1 MSDRIQLKG
10 LRIAAGDKALVRGVD
25 LYLEAGEILALV
37 GASGSGK
44 TLTARSILGLRGP
57 RPGVLAARLTIAA
70 NGSTVQPYEGLEQ
83 AVAAGRPGRFWRHA
97 DRAFR
102 PVRGRLVG
110 YMAQD
115 ARGALDPLWTVE
127 RQLREAIDLGGSLSR
142 PADWLLKAGF
152 REPTRVLPLYP
163 HQLSGGMAQRAC
175 IALSLARGSRFLIA
189 DEPTTGLDPT
199 VQEAILEE
207 LVNTARSG
215 IGVLL
220 ITHDL
225 RIVPRIADRVQIM
238 DRGRTVE
245 TLPASDLSVARSAE
259 VRALIDATAR
269 VAGGQLG

>member
-1 MSDRIQLKG
+1 MTDRLQLEG
-10 LRIAAGDKALVRGVD
+10 LRIVAGETALVHDVD
-25 LYLEAGEILALV
+25 LTLEAGEILALV

-44 TLTARSILGLRGP
+44 TLSARSVLGLPGP
-57 RPGVLAARLTIAA
+57 RPGVVAASLAIHA
-70 NGSTVQPYEGLEQ
+70 NGTVHRPYEGLAE
-83 AVAAGRPGRFWRHA
+83 AVAAGRPGRYWR
-97 DRAFR
+97 RAAQAFA
-102 PVRGRLVG
+102 PVRGHLVG

-127 RQLREAIDLGGSLSR
+127 RQLREALELGGQAET
-142 PADWLLKAGF
+142 PAQVLGRAGF
-152 REPTRVLPLYP
+152 RHPDQVLQLYP

-175 IALSLARGSRFLIA
+175 IALALARGSRFLIA

-199 VQEAILEE
+199 VQEAILAE
-207 LVNTARSG
+207 LQRLAADG

-225 RIVPRIADRVQIM
+225 RIVPRVADRVQIM

-245 TLPASDLSVARSAE
+245 ALPAQLLSGASSPE

-269 VAGGQLG
+269 VAGGVLS

>member
-1 MSDRIQLKG
+1 VTDRIQLEG
-10 LRIAAGDKALVRGVD
+10 LRVMAGDRPLVHDVD
-25 LYLEAGEILALV
+25 LTLEAGEILALV

-44 TLTARSILGLRGP
+44 TLSARAVLGLPGP
-57 RPGVLAARLTIAA
+57 RPGVVAAALEIAA
-70 NGSTVQPYEGLEQ
+70 NGHVHRPYQGLAE
-83 AVAAGRPGRFWRHA
+83 ATEAGRPGRYWR
-97 DRAFR
+97 RAHQAFA
-102 PVRGRLVG
+102 PVRGHLVG

-127 RQLREAIDLGGSLSR
+127 RQLREALELGAQHEAPSAVLGR
-142 PADWLLKAGF
+142 AGF
-152 REPTRVLPLYP
+152 RHPTQVLPLYP

-175 IALSLARGSRFLIA
+175 IALALARGSRFLIA

-199 VQEAILEE
+199 VQEAILTE
-207 LVNTARSG
+207 LQRLAGDG

-225 RIVPRIADRVQIM
+225 RIVPRVADRVQIM

-245 TLPASDLSVARSAE
+245 SLPAQLLSGASSPE

-269 VAGGQLG
+269 VAGGVLS

>member
-1 MSDRIQLKG
+1 MSDRIHLESLHIQADG
-10 LRIAAGDKALVRGVD
+10 QTLVQGVD
-25 LYLEAGEILALV
+25 LELKAGEILALV

-57 RPGVLAARLTIAA
+57 RPGVLSARLSISI
-70 NGSTVQPYEGLEQ
+70 NGSSVRPYEGLEQ
-83 AVAAGRPGRFWRHA
+83 AVKTCRLGRFWRRA
-97 DRAFR
+97 EQAFR
-102 PVRGRLVG
+102 PVRGHMVG

-127 RQLREAIDLGGSLSR
+127 RQLREALELGNADGT
-142 PADWLLKAGF
+142 PADWLERAGF
-152 REPTRVLPLYP
+152 REPLQVLPLFP

-199 VQEAILEE
+199 VQEAILQE
-207 LVNTARSG
+207 LVRTARSG
-215 IGVLL
+215 IGLLL

-245 TLPASDLSVARSAE
+245 TLPAGDLSQAKSPE
-259 VRALIDATAR
+259 VRALIEATAR
-269 VAGGQLG
+269 VAAGAL